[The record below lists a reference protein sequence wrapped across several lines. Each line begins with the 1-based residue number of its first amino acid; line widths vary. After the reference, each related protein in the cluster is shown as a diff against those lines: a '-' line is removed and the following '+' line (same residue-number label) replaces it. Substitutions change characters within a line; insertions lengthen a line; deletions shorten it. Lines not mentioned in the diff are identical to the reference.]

1 MTRTLATSHG
11 WVAQGTAL
19 CARALADTDLDAPSS
34 LPGWT
39 RKHVAA
45 HLSNNAEALGNL
57 VHWARTGEERRMYA
71 SREQRNA
78 DIEARSQRPADEL
91 LQRFQQTA
99 RTLAEAMSE
108 LTEEQWQAQVLSAQ
122 GNPIPVTEVPWMRSV
137 EVMIHAVDLDAGIT
151 FADLPADFLE
161 ELWADDRAK
170 SGIDPQVHGP
180 LHQCAA
186 YLTGRRYEDVL
197 TPDGKPA
204 PPPPPWL

>member
-19 CARALADTDLDAPSS
+19 CATALADADLDAPSS

-57 VHWARTGEERRMYA
+57 VHWARTGQERRMYT

-78 DIEARSQRPADEL
+78 DIEAGSQRPAGEL

-99 RTLAEAMSE
+99 QTLAEAMSE
-108 LTEEQWQAQVLSAQ
+108 LTEGQWQAQVLSAQ
-122 GNPIPVTEVPWMRSV
+122 GSPIPATQVPWMRSV
-137 EVMIHAVDLDAGIT
+137 EVMIHAVDLDAGVT
-151 FADLPADFLE
+151 FADLPSDFLE
-161 ELWADDRAK
+161 ELCAEDLAN
-170 SGIDPQVHGP
+170 SETDPQVHGP
-180 LHQCAA
+180 LHQRAA
-186 YLTGRRYEDVL
+186 YLTGRPYEDVL